1 MSKPIFVD
9 TSAWIAIINPR
20 DKYHLA
26 AKAFYSDA
34 LTRKR
39 RLLISNLIVSETYTN
54 LLWKLGH
61 HKATSFLNIIERS
74 SSVQC
79 IWSSRELEVQARDV
93 LRRYD
98 DQDFSY
104 TDAVSFAL
112 MQQREL
118 SEAFAFDHHFS
129 VVGFVQLPR
138 GQ

>member
-1 MSKPIFVD
+1 MNDPIFVD

-26 AKAFYSDA
+26 AKEFYGDA

-61 HKATSFLNIIERS
+61 HKAISFLNIIEKA

-79 IWSSRELEVQARDV
+79 IWSNRELESQARDL

-112 MQQREL
+112 MQQWEL
-118 SEAFAFDHHFS
+118 SEVFAFDYHFS
-129 VVGFVQLPR
+129 VVGFIQLPW

>member
-1 MSKPIFVD
+1 MNEPIFVD

-20 DKYHLA
+20 DEYHLS
-26 AKAFYSDA
+26 AKEFYSDA
-34 LTRKR
+34 LAQKR
-39 RLLISNLIVSETYTN
+39 RFLISNLIVAETCTN

-61 HKATSFLNIIERS
+61 HKAISFLDIIEQS
-74 SSVQC
+74 SSVHC
-79 IWSSRELEVQARDV
+79 VWSDQKLEAQARDI

-118 SEAFAFDHHFS
+118 TEAFAFDHHFA
-129 VVGFVQLPR
+129 VVGFAQLPA

>member
-1 MSKPIFVD
+1 MNKPIFVD

-26 AKAFYSDA
+26 AKEFYSDV
-34 LTRKR
+34 LTQKR
-39 RLLISNLIVSETYTN
+39 HLLISNLIVSETYTN
-54 LLWKLGH
+54 LIWKLGH
-61 HKATSFLNIIERS
+61 HKAISFLNIIEQS

-79 IWSSRELEVQARDV
+79 IWSSQELEVQARDI

-112 MQQREL
+112 MEQRNL
-118 SEAFAFDHHFS
+118 AEAFTFDHHFA
-129 VVGFVQLPR
+129 VAGFVQLPV

>member
-1 MSKPIFVD
+1 MNEPIFVD

-26 AKAFYSDA
+26 AKEFYGDVLA
-34 LTRKR
+34 QKR

-54 LLWKLGH
+54 LVWKLGH
-61 HKATSFLNIIERS
+61 HKAISFLNIIEQS

-79 IWSSRELEVQARDV
+79 VWSSEELEAQARGI

-98 DQDFSY
+98 GQDFSY

-112 MQQREL
+112 MKQQNL
-118 SEAFAFDHHFS
+118 TEAFAFDHHFA
-129 VVGFVQLPR
+129 VAGFVQLPA

>member
-1 MSKPIFVD
+1 MNKPIFVD

-20 DKYHLA
+20 DKYHVA
-26 AKAFYSDA
+26 AKEFYSEA

-39 RLLISNLIVSETYTN
+39 RLLISNLIVSETHTN

-61 HKATSFLNIIERS
+61 HKAISFLNIIEQA

-79 IWSSRELEVQARDV
+79 VWSTRELESQARDI

-118 SEAFAFDHHFS
+118 LEAFAFDHHFS

-138 GQ
+138 EQ

>member
-1 MSKPIFVD
+1 MLKPVFVD

-26 AKAFYSDA
+26 ATKFYSDV
-34 LTRKR
+34 LTKKR
-39 RLLISNLIVSETYTN
+39 RLLISNLIVAETYTN

-61 HKATSFLNIIERS
+61 HKAIFFLDIIEQS
-74 SSVQC
+74 PSVHC
-79 IWSSRELEVQARDV
+79 IWSDQTMEAQARDI

-98 DQDFSY
+98 DQDLSY

-118 SEAFAFDHHFS
+118 AEAFAFDRHFS
-129 VVGFVQLPR
+129 VVGFTQLPQER
-138 GQ
+138 